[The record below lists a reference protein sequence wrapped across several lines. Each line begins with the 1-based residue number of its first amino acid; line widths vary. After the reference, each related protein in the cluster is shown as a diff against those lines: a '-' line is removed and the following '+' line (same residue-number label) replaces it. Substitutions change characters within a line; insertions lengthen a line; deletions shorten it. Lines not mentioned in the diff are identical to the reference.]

1 VQLVLEIV
9 EFVCFGFKILV
20 LKMFK
25 NEIENE

>member
-1 VQLVLEIV
+1 MEIV

-25 NEIENE
+25 DEIENE